1 MVPPGAHEELLPILH
16 RALKNAVVGT
26 GEDPGLLNG
35 GGLGIRHIAAGSFS
49 LGSMSSTWLKSVDI
63 VAFLMWSP
71 QQKARGEAAATTWI
85 GLGFPASAGWVKSG
99 DGPWPSGATASSTI
113 NDKEMAPQPASGVGL
128 EEHGQGALSG
138 KPH

>member
-1 MVPPGAHEELLPILH
+1 MALPGAHEELLPILH
-16 RALKNAVVGT
+16 RALQNAIAGT
-26 GEDPGLLNG
+26 GDDPGLVNG
-35 GGLGIRHIAAGSFS
+35 GGLGIRHIAAGPFS
-49 LGSMSSTWLKSVDI
+49 LGSMSSTRLKSVDM
-63 VAFLMWSP
+63 VVFLMWSS
-71 QQKARGEAAATTWI
+71 QQKARGKAAATIWI

-113 NDKEMAPQPASGVGL
+113 NDKEMDPQPTSGVGL